1 MIKLRYTLLAFA
13 ATAALFAASAQ
24 AADKFPVGQDTRFSW
39 KSFDDFKASHQDL
52 AGQKLTIWDSWTGEG
67 DQGDKAQWE
76 MVVSYFKDATGIDAQ
91 AGSSKNYEEQARI
104 DLQAG
109 SPPDILILPQPGLLA
124 DFAKQGYLTDL
135 GDDTT
140 NWLTTNYA
148 AGASWA
154 ALGQYEG
161 KDGKVHQ
168 YGFPYKQELKS
179 LVWYSPDNFKEKGY
193 QVPKT
198 MEDLLALTDK
208 IVADG
213 GTPWCIGIES
223 GGATGWPATD
233 WMEDLMLR
241 TQAPD
246 VYDGW
251 VKNTVKFNDPRVIAV
266 MDIFGSIAKDDKK
279 VAGGAKAVATTSF
292 GDSPRGLFTVP
303 PQCYMHRQASFIA
316 SFFPKDK
323 VAGQDYDFFYF
334 PPYAAHPELGN
345 PVLGSGNIITIAK
358 DSPAAR
364 AFVDFL
370 KTPIAHEIWMAQTNG
385 AFLSAL
391 KSVNTAVY
399 SSDALRKQGE
409 ILLNATTFRFD
420 GSDLMPGPIG
430 AGAFWTGMTD
440 YVNGKSAK
448 DVADQ
453 IQAAWDKL

>member
-1 MIKLRYTLLAFA
+1 L
-13 ATAALFAASAQ
+13 ATAAVALLAGNAAH
-24 AADKFPVGQDTRFSW
+24 AAEAVKIGEDSKFSW
-39 KSFDDFKASHQDL
+39 KSLEDFKAAHPGL
-52 AGQKLTIWDSWTGEG
+52 EGQKLAIWDAWNNPE
-67 DQGDKAQWE
+67 DMAQWNE
-76 MVVSYFKDATGIDAQ
+76 VLSIFNQATGAQ
-91 AGSSKNYEEQARI
+91 AVGGTSKNYEEQARI
-104 DLQAG
+104 DLQGG
-109 SPPDILILPQPGLLA
+109 SPSDILILPQPGLLA

-140 NWLTTNYA
+140 KWVDENYA
-148 AGASWA
+148 AGPSWA

-161 KDGKVHQ
+161 KDGKKHQ

-193 QVPKT
+193 EVPKT
-198 MEDLLALTDK
+198 MEELLALTDK

-223 GGATGWPATD
+223 GGATGWVATD

-241 TQAPD
+241 TQPPE

-251 VKNTVKFNDPRVIAV
+251 VNNSVKFNDPRVIAV

-292 GDSPRGLFTVP
+292 ADSPKGLFTVP
-303 PQCYMHRQASFIA
+303 PQCYLHRQASFAA
-316 SFFPKDK
+316 SLFPAGT
-323 VAGQDYDFFYF
+323 VAGQDYDFFYM
-334 PPYAAHPELGN
+334 PPYASHPELGN
-345 PVLGSGNIITIAK
+345 PVLGAGNIVTITK
-358 DSPAAR
+358 DSPVAR

-370 KTPIAHEIWMAQTNG
+370 KTPIANEVWMAQPNS
-385 AFLSAL
+385 AFLSAN
-391 KSVNTAVY
+391 KAVNLETY
-399 SSDALRKQGE
+399 SSDALRKQGQ

-420 GSDLMPGPIG
+420 GSDMMPGAIG

-440 YVNGKSAK
+440 FVNGKSSK